1 MERINIE
8 ELGIQFKQIVSG
20 PAPVGRILN
29 YINLAGRNIL
39 KHENGNRTT
48 NLVDNVGSAW
58 TTVFMIGLGLLKLG
72 READRGNYL
81 ELTENGNKIYQIIKD
96 ISFGFNEDSRV
107 NTIKTEV
114 ETNCPNLFYTFE
126 EVFRESVVFK
136 ILNIYLQENGY
147 EYEKTLFLND
157 YFEALKFLYDES
169 KGIYYAKD
177 NRSTE
182 VTTGGN
188 RVPSLI
194 QICEFLNYVIDS
206 NGKIIFIKEQF
217 NKESVLNVEQ
227 KIFSKEE
234 LENAQTQENRII
246 KEIENL
252 EEKYGIDGTVAI
264 EAVVRNSNVQRM
276 FRNNLI
282 AEYGCKCMICGI
294 ENIELLIASHI
305 KPAKDCDVHEK
316 INNNNGLLLCANH
329 DKLFD
334 RYLITFKFDT
344 GEIEVSNKVS
354 QNDQEKL
361 DINENIKLDEKIM
374 NEERTTFLALHNIE
388 FHNKNGGDN

>member
-8 ELGIQFKQIVSG
+8 EKGIQFKQIVSG
-20 PAPVGRILN
+20 PAPIGRILN
-29 YINLAGRNIL
+29 YIILAGRNML
-39 KHENGNRTT
+39 KHVNGHRTT
-48 NLVDNVGSAW
+48 NLTDNIGYAW
-58 TTVFMIGLGLLKLG
+58 TTEFMIGLGLLTIG
-72 READRGNYL
+72 READVGNYL
-81 ELTENGNKIYQIIKD
+81 DLTENGNKIYEIIKD
-96 ISFGFNEDSRV
+96 SSFTFNEGINVRK
-107 NTIKTEV
+107 IKKEV
-114 ETNCPNLFYTFE
+114 ETICPDLLSVFE
-126 EVFRESVVFK
+126 KVFRESVVYQ
-136 ILNIYLQENGY
+136 ILKLYLEENGY
-147 EYEKTLFLND
+147 EYERTYFLNG
-157 YFEALKFLYDES
+157 YFEELKHLYDES
-169 KGIYYAKD
+169 KNVYYSKD
-177 NRSTE
+177 IRTTS

-194 QICEFLNYVIDS
+194 QLCEFFNYVIDT
-206 NGKIIFIKEQF
+206 NGKLFFIKEQF
-217 NKESVLNVEQ
+217 DKEYSLGLEE
-227 KIFSKEE
+227 KMFSKEE
-234 LENAQTQENRII
+234 LEKAQMQENRII

-252 EEKYGIDGTVAI
+252 EDKYGVDGTVAI
-264 EAVVRNSNVQRM
+264 EAVVRNSNVQKM

-305 KPAKDCDVHEK
+305 KPARDCDVHEK

-344 GEIEVSNKVS
+344 GEIEVSNKLS

-361 DINENIKLDEKIM
+361 GINESIKLDEKIM

-388 FHNKNGGDN
+388 YHNKNEGDN